1 MQLLMYGRGPI
12 IRRGVL
18 IILSVL
24 FNIQIFAQTVSI
36 SFENASLEKVLKELE
51 KQTPN
56 RFVYTRAMMDE
67 SKPVTVHLNKVAL
80 DSALQKCFVNQ
91 PLAYAK
97 DQHFIVLR
105 RTSPSSEKQSP
116 SIELTGRI
124 TDENAQPAQGV
135 TVRSKL
141 SGQSTSSNKNGE
153 FSLPVESSGD
163 ILYVSGAEIQPQEIP
178 LQGQRHIVISVAH
191 RIGSLDET
199 VVIGYGKTTRRMNT
213 GSVGKVN
220 QATIAQ
226 QPVGNVLTA
235 LQGRVAGLEVTQT
248 NGLPGSSVKVQV
260 RGRNSIAQ
268 GSQPLFIIDG
278 VPLAAGNGMLNQLS
292 SALGDPTSTAPGQDG
307 GISPLINLNPAD
319 IESIE
324 VLKDADATA
333 IYGSR
338 GASGVILI
346 TTRKGQ
352 GGKLQTNFSMKSGW
366 SRITRSMD
374 FLTTPQYLAMRREA
388 FAQDSATPT
397 NANAP
402 DLLLWDTTR
411 YTDFKE
417 VLIGGTARFN
427 DVQASLSG
435 GNSLTQ
441 FLFGMAYHRETTVFP
456 GDMFLQRASANLNLQ
471 HRSADSRFTA
481 NMSVNYAFTK
491 SNYAVQDITSSIN
504 LPPNAPPLRNA
515 EGKLNWQEGGVN
527 FLNPLAYT
535 EADYNANTD
544 NLISHLQLG
553 YKVLPGL
560 SLRVNAGYNLTMA
573 KEERITPITAQNPA
587 FNPMGAANFANRL
600 LRSWII
606 EPQAEYSGQYAW
618 GRITALAGVTFQSSS
633 NEQSSQQASGFTSD
647 ALLRSI
653 NQATRLS
660 ANNGY
665 TQYRYSAVFGRIQY
679 NWRDEYLLSLTGR
692 RDGSSRFG
700 PDNRFAQFGSV
711 GAAWIFSNTFKDK
724 LSFLSFGKLRASY
737 GSTGNDQITDYQYL
751 PTWRGTPNPYQ
762 GVAGLTPTRLFNPSH
777 RWEINRK
784 LEAAVELGLLRD
796 RLFITAAYFRNR
808 SSNQLVDY
816 PLPSQTG
823 FASITENLQALVQ
836 NTGIEIEMRST
847 NISSGN
853 FSWQTYG
860 NITIPRNKL
869 VSFPGLA
876 YSSYAN
882 AYVVGEPLNLIKR
895 YRYLGVDPATGV
907 YKVEDVNKDGV
918 LSPIDDYQVSGK
930 LDPDFYGGLGNDFQ
944 YKGFTCT
951 IFFEFRH
958 QTGMNY
964 LSDLVFSTMPGRDLN
979 QPVIV
984 LERWQQPGDIATI
997 QRFGAVAGTPTALA
1011 ANEATASN
1019 AKFSDASFLR
1029 MKNIALSYKLPVN
1042 WQKKIGCNNAR
1053 IYALAQNVL
1062 TITGYRGADPETQR
1076 FYQLPPLK
1084 TLVIGIDLTF

>member
-1 MQLLMYGRGPI
+1 MQLLKYGRGLI
-12 IRRGVL
+12 LRCGFL
-18 IILSVL
+18 IILSIP
-24 FNIQIFAQTVSI
+24 FSFRGFTQTVSL
-36 SFENASLEKVLKELE
+36 SFENVTLEKVLKELE
-51 KQTPN
+51 KQVPQ

-67 SKPVTVHLNKVAL
+67 SKPVSVHLNKVTL
-80 DSALQKCFVNQ
+80 DSALQKCFGNQ
-91 PLAYAK
+91 PLVYSK
-97 DQHFIVLR
+97 DQRFIILKR
-105 RTSPSSEKQSP
+105 IPPPAEKQVP
-116 SIELTGRI
+116 AIVLTGRI

-141 SGQSTSSNKNGE
+141 SGQSSSSNKNGE
-153 FSLPVESSGD
+153 FSLPVEPSGD

-178 LQGQRHIVISVAH
+178 LQGQRYIAISVTH
-191 RIGSLDET
+191 KIGSLDET

-213 GSVGKVN
+213 GSVGKIN

-226 QPVGNVLTA
+226 QPVDNALNA
-235 LQGRVAGLEVTQT
+235 LQGRVAGLEITQT

-278 VPLAAGNGMLNQLS
+278 VPLAAGNGILNQLT
-292 SALGDPTSTAPGQDG
+292 SALGNPGTSPALAG
-307 GISPLINLNPAD
+307 GISPLISLNPVD

-338 GASGVILI
+338 GANGVILI

-352 GGKLQTNFSMKSGW
+352 SGKLQTNFSVKSGW

-374 FLTTPQYLAMRREA
+374 FLTTPQYLAMRHEG
-388 FAQDSATPT
+388 FAQDNATPT
-397 NANAP
+397 IANAP

-417 VLIGGTARFN
+417 VLIGGTAHFN

-441 FLFGMAYHRETTVFP
+441 FLFGMAYHKETTVFP
-456 GDMFLQRASANLNLQ
+456 GDMSLQRASANLNLQ

-481 NMSVNYAFTK
+481 NMSVNYAFVK
-491 SNYAVQDITSSIN
+491 SNNAIQDLTSSID
-504 LPPNAPPLRNA
+504 LPPNTPPLRKA
-515 EGKLNWQEGGVN
+515 DGKLNWEEGGAR
-527 FLNPLAYT
+527 FINPLSYT

-553 YKVLPGL
+553 YKILPGF

-573 KEERITPITAQNPA
+573 KEESITPITAQNPA
-587 FNPMGAANFANRL
+587 FNPMGASSFGSRM
-600 LRSWII
+600 LRSWIV
-606 EPQAEYSGQYAW
+606 EPQMEYSNQFGW
-618 GRITALAGVTFQSSS
+618 GRITALVGGTLQSSS
-633 NEQSSQQASGFTSD
+633 NDQALQQAGGFTND
-647 ALLRSI
+647 VLLRSI
-653 NQATRLS
+653 DQATILNATNS
-660 ANNGY
+660 Y
-665 TQYRYSAVFGRIQY
+665 TQYRYSAIFGRIQY
-679 NWRDEYLLSLTGR
+679 NWQDEYLLSLSGR

-724 LSFLSFGKLRASY
+724 LPFLSFGKLRASY

-751 PTWRGTPNPYQ
+751 PTWRGTSNPYQ
-762 GVAGLTPTRLFNPSH
+762 GVAGLMPTRLFNPNH

-784 LEAAVELGLLRD
+784 LEAALELGLFKD

-808 SSNQLVDY
+808 SSNQLVEY

-823 FASITENLQALVQ
+823 FTSITENLQALVQ
-836 NTGIEIEMRST
+836 NTGVEIELRST
-847 NISSGN
+847 NIN
-853 FSWQTYG
+853 TRDFSWQTYG

-876 YSSYAN
+876 YSSYATS
-882 AYVVGEPLNLIKR
+882 YVIGEPLNLINK
-895 YRYLGVDPATGV
+895 YRYLGVDPATGI
-907 YKVEDVNKDGV
+907 YQFEDVNKDGV
-918 LSPIDDYQVSGK
+918 LTAKGDFQVLGK
-930 LDPDFYGGLGNDFQ
+930 RDPDFYGGLGNDFQ
-944 YKGFTCT
+944 YKGFSCT
-951 IFFEFRH
+951 VFFEFRH
-958 QTGMNY
+958 QTGLNY
-964 LSDLVFSTMPGRDLN
+964 LLDMGTSRAPGRNFN

-984 LERWQQPGDIATI
+984 LERWQQPGDIAPI
-997 QRFGAVAGTPTALA
+997 QRFTALNSTSVIIPA
-1011 ANEATASN
+1011 SQMISSN
-1019 AKFSDASFLR
+1019 AAYSDASFLR
-1029 MKNIALSYKLPVN
+1029 LKNIAVSYRLPAS
-1042 WQKKIGCNNAR
+1042 WQKKIGCSNAR

-1076 FYQLPPLK
+1076 LYQLPPLK
-1084 TLVIGIDLTF
+1084 TLVIGVDLTF

>member
-1 MQLLMYGRGPI
+1 MQLLKYGRGLI
-12 IRRGVL
+12 LRCGFL
-18 IILSVL
+18 IILSIP
-24 FNIQIFAQTVSI
+24 FNLRGFAQTVSL
-36 SFENASLEKVLKELE
+36 SLENATLEKVLKELE
-51 KQTPN
+51 KQVPH

-67 SKPVTVHLNKVAL
+67 SKPISVYLNKVTL
-80 DSALQKCFVNQ
+80 DSALQKCFDNQ
-91 PLAYAK
+91 PLAYSK

-105 RTSPSSEKQSP
+105 RTSPAPEKQIP
-116 SIELTGRI
+116 AIVLTGRI

-141 SGQSTSSNKNGE
+141 SGQSSSSNKNGE
-153 FSLPVESSGD
+153 FSLPVEPSGD

-178 LQGQRHIVISVAH
+178 LQGQRYIAISVTH

-213 GSVGKVN
+213 GSVGKIN

-226 QPVGNVLTA
+226 QPVGNALNA
-235 LQGRVAGLEVTQT
+235 LQGRVAGLEITQT

-278 VPLAAGNGMLNQLS
+278 VPLAAGNDILNQLI
-292 SALGDPTSTAPGQDG
+292 SALGNPGTTPNLAG
-307 GISPLINLNPAD
+307 GISPLISLNPAD

-338 GASGVILI
+338 GANGVILI

-352 GGKLQTNFSMKSGW
+352 SGKLQTSFSVKSGW

-374 FLTTPQYLAMRREA
+374 FLTTPQYLAMRHEG
-388 FAQDSATPT
+388 FAQDNAIPTIAT
-397 NANAP
+397 AP
-402 DLLLWDTTR
+402 DLLSWDTTR
-411 YTDFKE
+411 YTDFKK
-417 VLIGGTARFN
+417 VLIGGTAHFN

-471 HRSADSRFTA
+471 HRSADSRFIA

-491 SNYAVQDITSSIN
+491 SNNAVQDITSSIN

-515 EGKLNWQEGGVN
+515 DGTLNWQEGGAR
-527 FLNPLAYT
+527 FTNPLSYT

-553 YKVLPGL
+553 YKILPGL
-560 SLRVNAGYNLTMA
+560 SLKVNAGYNLTVA
-573 KEERITPITAQNPA
+573 KEESITPITAQNPA
-587 FNPMGAANFANRL
+587 FNPMGASSFANRL

-606 EPQAEYSGQYAW
+606 EPQMEYSNQFAW
-618 GRITALAGVTFQSSS
+618 GRVTALVGGTLQSSS
-633 NEQSSQQASGFTSD
+633 NEQASQYAGGFTSD

-653 NQATRLS
+653 DQATILS
-660 ANNGY
+660 VSNGY
-665 TQYRYSAVFGRIQY
+665 TQYRYSALFGRIQY
-679 NWRDEYLLSLTGR
+679 NWQDEYLLSFTGR

-724 LSFLSFGKLRASY
+724 LPLLSFGKFRASY

-751 PTWRGTPNPYQ
+751 PTWRGTSNPYQ
-762 GVAGLTPTRLFNPSH
+762 GVAGLIPTRLFNPNH

-784 LEAAVELGLLRD
+784 LEAAIELGLFKD

-808 SSNQLVDY
+808 SGNQLVDY

-823 FASITENLQALVQ
+823 FTSITQNLQALVQ
-836 NTGIEIEMRST
+836 NTGIEIELRST
-847 NISSGN
+847 NINTGN
-853 FSWQTYG
+853 FNWQTYG

-876 YSSYAN
+876 YSSYALN
-882 AYVVGEPLNLIKR
+882 YVIGEPLGLINKL
-895 YRYLGVDPATGV
+895 RYLGVDPATGI
-907 YKVEDVNKDGV
+907 YQFEDVNKDGV
-918 LSPIDDYQVSGK
+918 LTAKDDFQVLGK
-930 LDPDFYGGLGNDFQ
+930 RDPDFYGGLGNDFQ
-944 YKGFTCT
+944 YKGFSCT
-951 IFFEFRH
+951 VFFEFRH
-958 QTGMNY
+958 QTGLNY
-964 LSDLVFSTMPGRDLN
+964 LSDLGSSRMPGRNFN

-984 LERWQQPGDIATI
+984 LERWQQPGDIAPI
-997 QRFGAVAGTPTALA
+997 QRFAAINAAPVAVAANQIASSDALY
-1011 ANEATASN
+1011 
-1019 AKFSDASFLR
+1019 SDASFLR
-1029 MKNIALSYKLPVN
+1029 LKNIAVSYRLPVS
-1042 WQKKIGCNNAR
+1042 WQKKIGCSNAR
-1053 IYALAQNVL
+1053 VYALAQNVL

-1076 FYQLPPLK
+1076 IYQLPPLK
-1084 TLVIGIDLTF
+1084 TLVIGVDLTF

>member
-1 MQLLMYGRGPI
+1 MQLLMYGRGLI
-12 IRRGVL
+12 SRRGIP
-18 IILSVL
+18 IILSIL
-24 FNIQIFAQTVSI
+24 FNIPVFGQTVSI

-51 KQTPN
+51 KQAPQ
-56 RFVYTRAMMDE
+56 RFVYTRSMMDE
-67 SKPVTVHLNKVAL
+67 SKPVTVRLNKVPL
-80 DSALQKCFVNQ
+80 DSALRECFSNQ
-91 PLAYAK
+91 PLAYTK

-105 RTSPSSEKQSP
+105 KALSSPEKQIP
-116 SIELTGRI
+116 AIVLAGRI
-124 TDENAQPAQGV
+124 TDENSQPAQGV

-153 FSLPVESSGD
+153 FSLTVESSGD
-163 ILYVSGAEIQPQEIP
+163 MLYVSGAEIQPQEIP
-178 LQGQRHIVISVAH
+178 LRGQRYIAISVTH
-191 RIGSLDET
+191 KIGSLDET

-213 GSVGKVN
+213 GSVGKIN

-226 QPVGNVLTA
+226 QPVGNALNA
-235 LQGRVAGLEVTQT
+235 LQGRIAGLEVTQT

-278 VPLAAGNGMLNQLS
+278 VPLAAGNGMLNQLAS
-292 SALGDPTSTAPGQDG
+292 SLGDPATSTEFKEG
-307 GISPLINLNPAD
+307 GGFSPLINLNPAD

-352 GGKLQTNFSMKSGW
+352 GGKLQTNFSLKSGW
-366 SRITRSMD
+366 SRITRTMD

-388 FAQDSATPT
+388 FAQDSITPST
-397 NANAP
+397 TTAP
-402 DLLLWDTTR
+402 DLLVWDTTR

-417 VLIGGTARFN
+417 MLIGNTAHFN

-435 GNSLTQ
+435 GNNLTQ
-441 FLFGMAYHRETTVFP
+441 FLLGMAYHRETTVFP
-456 GDMFLQRASANLNLQ
+456 GEMFLQRASANLNLH

-481 NMSVNYAFTK
+481 NISVNYAFVK
-491 SNYAVQDITSSIN
+491 SNLAIRDITSYIN
-504 LPPNAPPLRNA
+504 LPPNAPPLRDA
-515 EGKLNWQEGGVN
+515 EGKLNWQEVGIS
-527 FLNPLAYT
+527 FLNPLSYT

-553 YKVLPGL
+553 YKILPEL
-560 SLRVNAGYNLTMA
+560 SLRVSAGYNLTMA
-573 KEERITPITAQNPA
+573 KEESITPIAALNPA
-587 FNPMGAANFANRL
+587 TNSTGASHFANRL

-606 EPQAEYSGQYAW
+606 EPQLEYIHQYSW
-618 GRITALAGVTFQSSS
+618 GRVTALAGSTFQANS
-633 NEQSSQQASGFTSD
+633 NEQASQQASGFTSD
-647 ALLRSI
+647 ALIRSI
-653 NQATRLS
+653 NQATALS
-660 ANNGY
+660 VNNNY
-665 TQYRYSAVFGRIQY
+665 TQYHYSALFGRIQY
-679 NWRDEYLLSLTGR
+679 NWQDEYLLSLTGR

-711 GAAWIFSNTFKDK
+711 GVAWIFSNTFKNK
-724 LSFLSFGKLRASY
+724 LPLLSFGKVRASY

-751 PTWRGTPNPYQ
+751 PTWRGTSNPYQ
-762 GVAGLTPTRLFNPSH
+762 GVGGLMPTRLFNPNH

-784 LEAAVELGLLRD
+784 LEAAIELGLFKD
-796 RLFITAAYFRNR
+796 KLFITAAYFRNR

-823 FASITENLQALVQ
+823 FYSITENLQALVQ
-836 NTGIEIEMRST
+836 NTGIEIELRST
-847 NISSGN
+847 NINTGN

-869 VSFPGLA
+869 ISFPGLV
-876 YSSYAN
+876 YSSYATT
-882 AYVVGEPLNLIKR
+882 YVVGKPLNLING
-895 YRYLGVDPATGV
+895 YRYLGVDPATGI
-907 YKVEDVNKDGV
+907 YRFEDVNKDGV
-918 LSPIDDYQVSGK
+918 FRPGDDFQVLGK
-930 LDPDFYGGLGNDFQ
+930 RDPDFYGGLGNDFQ
-944 YKGFTCT
+944 YKGLSCT
-951 IFFEFRH
+951 VFFEFRR
-958 QTGMNY
+958 QTGTNY
-964 LSDLVFSTMPGRDLN
+964 LSELASSIPGYNFN

-984 LERWQQPGDIATI
+984 LERWQRPGDIAPI
-997 QRFGAVAGTPTALA
+997 QRFSATSTSA
-1011 ANEATASN
+1011 ATSTVSQIVSSDAIYSN
-1019 AKFSDASFLR
+1019 ASFLR
-1029 MKNIALSYKLPVN
+1029 LKNISVSYRMPASWL
-1042 WQKKIGCNNAR
+1042 KKTGCSSAR

-1084 TLVIGIDLTF
+1084 TLVIGVDLTF